1 MPRIGT
7 RPLKG
12 TSMRF
17 AFALLALPLLASPA
31 FAQANGSPN
40 FQGGAAFNSMT
51 AADAARLNQAV
62 RNDPQARQAVDQ
74 VQKSLN
80 DAGHRSGQLLEK
92 TR

>member
-1 MPRIGT
+1 
-7 RPLKG
+7 
-12 TSMRF
+12 MRF
-17 AFALLALPLLASPA
+17 AFAILALPLLAAPA
-31 FAQANGSPN
+31 LAQSNGFGNGFGNGSSG

-51 AADAARLNQAV
+51 AADASRLNQAV

-74 VQKSLN
+74 IQKSLN

>member
-1 MPRIGT
+1 
-7 RPLKG
+7 
-12 TSMRF
+12 MRF
-17 AFALLALPLLASPA
+17 AFALLAFSLLASPA
-31 FAQANGSPN
+31 FAQAGNGSPN

-62 RNDPQARQAVDQ
+62 KNDPQARQAVDQ
-74 VQKSLN
+74 VQKTLN

>member
-1 MPRIGT
+1 
-7 RPLKG
+7 
-12 TSMRF
+12 MRF
-17 AFALLALPLLASPA
+17 AFALLALPLLAAPA
-31 FAQANGSPN
+31 LAQSNGFGNGSSN
-40 FQGGAAFNSMT
+40 FQGGATFNSMT
-51 AADAARLNQAV
+51 AADAARINQAV

>member
-1 MPRIGT
+1 
-7 RPLKG
+7 
-12 TSMRF
+12 MRF
-17 AFALLALPLLASPA
+17 AFALLALPLLAAPA
-31 FAQANGSPN
+31 LAQSNGFGNGSSG

-51 AADAARLNQAV
+51 AADASRLNQAV

-80 DAGHRSGQLLEK
+80 DAGHRSGQLLDK